1 MKSTEKQELRQLS
14 VEELRE
20 LATSKRE
27 QLLRGRVSQATE
39 GKGLGVKARII
50 RRDIARLETLITEKT
65 KKASQA

>member
-1 MKSTEKQELRQLS
+1 MKATEKQELRDLT

-20 LATSKRE
+20 LANSKRE
-27 QLLRGRVSQATE
+27 QLFRGRLSQATE
-39 GKGLGVKARII
+39 GKGLGVKARVI